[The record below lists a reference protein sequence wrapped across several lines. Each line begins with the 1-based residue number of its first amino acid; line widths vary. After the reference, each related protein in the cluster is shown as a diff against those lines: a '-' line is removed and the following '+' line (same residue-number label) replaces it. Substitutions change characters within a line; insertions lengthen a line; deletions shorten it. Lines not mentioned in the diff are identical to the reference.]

1 MIKPNVYS
9 VGSIDFDARLF
20 DRLIP
25 LPDGTSYNSYL
36 VRGNEKV
43 ALLDTVDPAKTKVL
57 LNNLVKLGIDK
68 IDYVIAHH
76 AEQDHSGSL
85 PDVLLIYP
93 DAKVVTNPKCKG
105 MLIDLLGIED
115 DKFITVEDGE
125 TLSLGDKTLQ
135 FVYLPWVHWPE
146 TMSTYLAEDKI
157 LFSCDFFGS
166 HLASNSLFVTD
177 EGQAYEAAKRYYAE
191 IMMPF
196 RKPIVNNLAKIAD
209 LAIDIIATSHGPI
222 YDRPEFII
230 DAYKDWAGD
239 EVKNEVVV
247 AYVSMHGSTRRMVE
261 HFVEALSE
269 RNIVVRQFD
278 LVNVDIGKLAIA
290 LVDAATVVI
299 GSPTVLT
306 GAHPAAAYAAIL
318 TNALRPKVRFASIIG
333 SYGWGGKMPEQLTGM
348 LSNLKV
354 ELLDVGV
361 QTDFRVLS
369 GDVEVVI
376 VAVELYWEC
385 GDRFGPGRLGA
396 SLESDA
402 LRGPRECV
410 DFRVGFNTP
419 HLFGILLNKLAV
431 QRRPHRTDP
440 VLL

>member
-1 MIKPNVYS
+1 MKELKPNVYFT
-9 VGSIDFDARLF
+9 GAIDWDRRLF
-20 DRLIP
+20 DELIP
-25 LPDGTSYNSYL
+25 LPDGTSYNAYL
-36 VRGNEKV
+36 IKGSEKTV
-43 ALLDTVDPAKTKVL
+43 LLDTVDPTKTKVL
-57 LNNLVKLGIDK
+57 IDHLVRLGVDKL
-68 IDYVIAHH
+68 DYIVSHH
-76 AEQDHSGSL
+76 AEQDHSGSI
-85 PDVLLIYP
+85 PDVLLLYP

-105 MLIDLLGIED
+105 MLVDHLQIEED
-115 DKFITVEDGE
+115 RFITVEDRE
-125 TLSLGDKTLQ
+125 KLSLGDKTLQ
-135 FVYLPWVHWPE
+135 FIYTPWVHWPE
-146 TMSTYLAEDKI
+146 TMSTYLVEDKI

-209 LAIDIIATSHGPI
+209 LEIDIIATSHGPI
-222 YDRPEFII
+222 YDKPEFII

-239 EVKNEVVV
+239 KVKNEVVV

-299 GSPTVLT
+299 GSPTVLA

-333 SYGWGGKMPEQLTGM
+333 SYGWGGKMPEQLKGM

-354 ELLDVGV
+354 ELLDPVVVKGLPKDEDYIALEDLADKILAKHKEAGV
-361 QTDFRVLS
+361 I
-369 GDVEVVI
+369 E
-376 VAVELYWEC
+376 
-385 GDRFGPGRLGA
+385 
-396 SLESDA
+396 
-402 LRGPRECV
+402 
-410 DFRVGFNTP
+410 
-419 HLFGILLNKLAV
+419 
-431 QRRPHRTDP
+431 
-440 VLL
+440 